1 MNNKNKYKN
10 NNHSVYEFGTER
22 TVFFDRYL
30 VVFIS
35 SCLVILSVF
44 ASSQVSAAA
53 QLMISPT
60 RITFEGNMRTKQ
72 VNLIN
77 NGADTGRYRIS
88 FVRRKMLD
96 SGQIEA
102 VEENEPGM
110 YSDEMVRFSPRQV
123 TLQPGQSQT
132 VRLMLRKK
140 RDLKDGEYR
149 SHLMFQALP
158 DASTSDI
165 EELASTES
173 NNVSIKLIP
182 IVGITIPVFVK
193 QGKLSA
199 SASLSNFEIKQ
210 ANTVKGGFSL
220 SLNIN
225 RTGNESIYGDVRI
238 YFTPKQGKS
247 VLIGQANGV
256 AVYQPLDKR
265 AFEVKLNPPAGLN
278 LANGE
283 LKVLYL
289 KPDESEKSGKIAE
302 SQLAIP

>member
-1 MNNKNKYKN
+1 MNNKNNINYFI
-10 NNHSVYEFGTER
+10 YELDMKSTAYFS
-22 TVFFDRYL
+22 RYL
-30 VVFIS
+30 VVFLT
-35 SCLVILSVF
+35 SCFLVLSVF
-44 ASSQVSAAA
+44 ASNQADAAA

-60 RITFEGNMRTKQ
+60 RIVFEGSERTKQ

-123 TLQPGQSQT
+123 TLPPGQSQT

-140 RDLKDGEYR
+140 RDLEDGEYR

-165 EELASTES
+165 EDLASTES
-173 NNVSIKLIP
+173 NKVSIKLIP
-182 IVGITIPVFVK
+182 VVGITIPVIVK

-199 SASLSNFEIKQ
+199 SASLSDFEIKQ
-210 ANTVKGGFSL
+210 SNTVKGGSSL
-220 SLNIN
+220 SLKIN
-225 RTGNESIYGDVRI
+225 RTGNESLYGDIRV
-238 YFTPKQGKS
+238 YFTPKQGQS

-256 AVYQPLDKR
+256 AVYLPLEKR
-265 AFEVKLNPPAGLN
+265 AFEVRLNPPAGLN

-283 LKVLYL
+283 LNVMYL
-289 KPDESEKSGKIAE
+289 KPDENEKSGKIAQ
-302 SQLAIP
+302 SRLALP

>member
-1 MNNKNKYKN
+1 
-10 NNHSVYEFGTER
+10 
-22 TVFFDRYL
+22 
-30 VVFIS
+30 
-35 SCLVILSVF
+35 
-44 ASSQVSAAA
+44 
-53 QLMISPT
+53 MISPT
-60 RITFEGNMRTKQ
+60 RVIFEGSERTKK
-72 VNLIN
+72 VNIIN
-77 NGADTGRYRIS
+77 NGAEAGRYRIS

-140 RDLKDGEYR
+140 RDLEDGEYR

-165 EELASTES
+165 EDLASTES
-173 NNVSIKLIP
+173 NKVSIKLIP

-193 QGKLSA
+193 QGKLSG
-199 SASLSNFEIKQ
+199 SASLSDFEIKQ
-210 ANTVKGGFSL
+210 SNTVKGGSSL
-220 SLNIN
+220 SLKIN
-225 RTGNESIYGDVRI
+225 RTGNGSIYGDIRV
-238 YFTPKQGKS
+238 YFIPKQGQS

-256 AVYQPLDKR
+256 AVYLPLEKR
-265 AFEVKLNPPAGLN
+265 AFEVRLNPPAGLN

-283 LKVLYL
+283 LKIIYL
-289 KPDESEKSGKIAE
+289 KPGEDEKSGKIAE
-302 SQLAIP
+302 SQLALP

>member
-1 MNNKNKYKN
+1 MKNKN
-10 NNHSVYEFGTER
+10 NNYSVYELDIKHTAFSSR
-22 TVFFDRYL
+22 CL
-30 VVFIS
+30 VLFIS
-35 SCLVILSVF
+35 SCLVILSVL
-44 ASSQVSAAA
+44 ASNQASAAA

-60 RITFEGNMRTKQ
+60 RVIFEGSERTKK
-72 VNLIN
+72 VNIIN
-77 NGADTGRYRIS
+77 NGAEAGRYRIS

-140 RDLKDGEYR
+140 RDLEDGEYR

-165 EELASTES
+165 EDLASTES
-173 NNVSIKLIP
+173 NKVSIKLIP

-193 QGKLSA
+193 QGKLNA
-199 SASLSNFEIKQ
+199 SASLSDFEIKQ
-210 ANTVKGGFSL
+210 SNTVKGGSTL
-220 SLNIN
+220 SLKIN
-225 RTGNESIYGDVRI
+225 RTGNGSIYGDIRV
-238 YFTPKQGKS
+238 YFTPKQGPS

-256 AVYQPLDKR
+256 AVYLPLEKR
-265 AFEVKLNPPAGLN
+265 AFEVRLNPPAGLN

-283 LKVLYL
+283 LKIIYL
-289 KPDESEKSGKIAE
+289 KPDEDEKSGKIAE
-302 SQLAIP
+302 SRLALP